1 MQVVSEIV
9 NKTTIKTEFNPL
21 QVGHFNV
28 RCQLTIKKTDAIEN
42 KYENEI
48 NDLNIEEKDALTEIG
63 VCPQRVHV
71 GCKYGKI
78 KITEDYVRTK

>member
-9 NKTTIKTEFNPL
+9 NTTTIKTKFDPL

-28 RCQLTIKKTDAIEN
+28 RCQLTIKKTDVTEN

-48 NDLNIEEKDALTEIG
+48 KDLYNEEKDALIEIA
-63 VCPQRVHV
+63 VCSQRVHV
-71 GCKYGKI
+71 GCKYGTNNTWMFNLQK
-78 KITEDYVRTK
+78 Y

>member
-9 NKTTIKTEFNPL
+9 NKTTIKTMFDPL

-28 RCQLTIKKTDAIEN
+28 RCKLAIKKMDAIEN
-42 KYENEI
+42 KYENKI
-48 NDLNIEEKDALTEIG
+48 NDLYNEEKDALMEIG

-71 GCKYGKI
+71 GCKYA
-78 KITEDYVRTK
+78 TNN